1 MEKSEFIIQ
10 AGSQWRGRIWLEGLE
25 GTFLGHGRVLLLERI
40 KKYGS
45 ISQAA
50 RSMEMSFKHAKDL
63 VDSMT
68 RQAGCT
74 LVVTARGGKKG
85 GGAMLTPAG
94 EQVITLFWH
103 YHERFQI
110 VMQEMNEELAK
121 DVSMLSFNVNHERRM
136 V

>member
-1 MEKSEFIIQ
+1 MSLCFYKYIACKEERIYH
-10 AGSQWRGRIWLEGLE
+10 RGRVSVTRPNLAGGFEE
-25 GTFLGHGRVLLLERI
+25 TFLGHGRVLLLERI

-74 LVVTARGGKKG
+74 LVVTARDGKK
-85 GGAMLTPAG
+85 AG
-94 EQVITLFWH
+94 DRSL
-103 YHERFQI
+103 
-110 VMQEMNEELAK
+110 
-121 DVSMLSFNVNHERRM
+121 LS
-136 V
+136 